1 MTEETQEQKVS
12 EEPKDKGLPQPQF
25 SEEPVSPTSAL
36 TPESIAALSQA
47 LKPVIEDT
55 IDRKFKSTT
64 DKRFSRLE
72 QGESVMREVLATLKE
87 QGVILPPALE
97 QQFQMQDY
105 IDKRLAER
113 GVPPKT
119 DKSISA
125 EVGIDNGNVVQQVVN
140 ELKLDTSDPDVLTLL
155 AGKYRNYDHLR
166 AEAALL
172 VARKLSK
179 PVPSPAASSPIPGG
193 ASFSR
198 ETIEEL
204 VSRFNETKKYP
215 TSPEYKTIKAE
226 LEKRGW
232 K

>member
-1 MTEETQEQKVS
+1 MTDKPDEGKPVEPKTELPSPIFEETSAPPLPGDALKTLQDSLENFKEEIRGQLKAAQS
-12 EEPKDKGLPQPQF
+12 EKDKRIPKLEGSLQELMSEVTRLKGHGFTDEEAVNEVEFRQNVRELAQQIKGTQQPAQATGTGA
-25 SEEPVSPTSAL
+25 SG
-36 TPESIAALSQA
+36 AAQEA
-47 LKPVIEDT
+47 
-55 IDRKFKSTT
+55 
-64 DKRFSRLE
+64 
-72 QGESVMREVLATLKE
+72 
-87 QGVILPPALE
+87 
-97 QQFQMQDY
+97 
-105 IDKRLAER
+105 
-113 GVPPKT
+113 
-119 DKSISA
+119 
-125 EVGIDNGNVVQQVVN
+125 QQVVN

-204 VSRFNETKKYP
+204 VSRFNEAKKYP